1 MSGPLV
7 SILIPTHNG
16 ERFLRAALR
25 SALDQSHREIE
36 VVVGDDASTDRTPEI
51 LAEVAAADPRVR
63 VLRHERN
70 VRAYDNTLRLI
81 EAARGEYL
89 KFLLHD
95 DVLARDCVKEL
106 LRGMQAADDVSLAF
120 SHRSFIGEDGRPLPA
135 QPPPLGDR
143 PGVIDG
149 TVLGDLVL
157 ETCRNV
163 IGEMS
168 TVLFRRRD
176 VLDPDLWELDGRRLT
191 ANGDVYL
198 WLQLLGRGNA
208 YYTPQTLSRF
218 RMHGAQSS
226 RDPQVVAAGAR
237 DWPLLIDWGHRHGFL
252 ADAGRQRRGYAEVVT
267 MAAAVLGQ
275 VVGTPLQGA
284 PLEALHLATARL
296 VELDAAP
303 EGGVDAPLPSRAHG
317 TPLLQRFTQELDVW
331 SRPRPLALA
340 APRPDAGEVD
350 ATVAALR
357 EVAATGAAEQLV
369 LAVPEA
375 DVPRVVE
382 LVEAALTGGP
392 DLDVDLVP
400 AEDPAAALTVPWL
413 AVAPH
418 GSTWHRG
425 RADAVWTFAVPA
437 DGG

>member
-1 MSGPLV
+1 
-7 SILIPTHNG
+7 
-16 ERFLRAALR
+16 
-25 SALDQSHREIE
+25 
-36 VVVGDDASTDRTPEI
+36 
-51 LAEVAAADPRVR
+51 
-63 VLRHERN
+63 
-70 VRAYDNTLRLI
+70 
-81 EAARGEYL
+81 
-89 KFLLHD
+89 
-95 DVLARDCVKEL
+95 
-106 LRGMQAADDVSLAF
+106 
-120 SHRSFIGEDGRPLPA
+120 
-135 QPPPLGDR
+135 
-143 PGVIDG
+143 
-149 TVLGDLVL
+149 
-157 ETCRNV
+157 
-163 IGEMS
+163 
-168 TVLFRRRD
+168 

-191 ANGDVYL
+191 ANGDVFL

-226 RDPQVVAAGAR
+226 RDPKVVAAGAR

-252 ADAGRQRRGYAEVVT
+252 ADVGRQRRGYAEVVT
-267 MAAAVLGQ
+267 MAAAVLCQ
-275 VVGTPLQGA
+275 VVGTPMQGA

-296 VELDAAP
+296 VELDTAP
-303 EGGVDAPLPSRAHG
+303 QGDADVPLADRAHAA
-317 TPLLQRFTQELDVW
+317 PLLQRFTQELDVW

-357 EVAATGAAEQLV
+357 EVAATGAADQLV

-392 DLDVDLVP
+392 DLDLDLVP
-400 AEDPAAALTVPWL
+400 ADDPAAALTGPWL

-418 GSTWHRG
+418 GSAWHRG

-437 DGG
+437 GGG